1 MSLLAPKSKLQC
13 KKELPDSSVKYNTVN
28 IEINEEDE
36 LVSMDGY
43 DDCIVGIVEQFG
55 KPPILCYDKLLV
67 IQKMVGAGSSYED
80 AEEYFEYNQIGAYV
94 GESTPCFLTPIP
106 LEDLVSL
113 DILK

>member
-1 MSLLAPKSKLQC
+1 MPLLARNQNNNV
-13 KKELPDSSVKYNTVN
+13 KKELPDSSVEYHTVN
-28 IEINEEDE
+28 IETNEADE
-36 LVSMDGY
+36 FMSMDGY
-43 DDCIVGIVEQFG
+43 DDCIVGVVEQFG
-55 KPPILCYDKLLV
+55 KPPILCYDKLLM